1 MGSNSKTDVAAAAQ
15 ATPRVGTRLL
25 LATTNYPNFFNFF
38 FFNLP
43 NSNKTTTTVE
53 MAVSKIRQNY
63 HEDCE
68 ALINKQINMEF
79 YASYVYLSMSSY
91 FNRDDQ
97 ALHGFAAHFKTE
109 SGEERAH
116 VMKLMEYQTKRG
128 GRVVFQDVAKP
139 TTMEWG
145 TPLEAMEAALELE
158 KTVNQSLLDMHKAAD
173 GDAHLCDFLE
183 GEFLDEQVD
192 AIKEIS
198 SLVTKWK
205 RAGPGLG
212 YHMLDK
218 EIGN

>member
-1 MGSNSKTDVAAAAQ
+1 MGYQLQPRRLREWVPGSSLLQQTIQ
-15 ATPRVGTRLL
+15 TTSSTSSSTSLSTPR
-25 LATTNYPNFFNFF
+25 
-38 FFNLP
+38 
-43 NSNKTTTTVE
+43 KTTVK
-53 MAVSKIRQNY
+53 MAMSKIRQNY

-109 SGEERAH
+109 SGEECAH
-116 VMKLMEYQTKRG
+116 GMKLMEYQTKRG

-158 KTVNQSLLDMHKAAD
+158 KTVNQSL
-173 GDAHLCDFLE
+173 
-183 GEFLDEQVD
+183 
-192 AIKEIS
+192 
-198 SLVTKWK
+198 
-205 RAGPGLG
+205 
-212 YHMLDK
+212 
-218 EIGN
+218 